1 VEGVEKGKPGQWS
14 RHCSQE
20 VQLALPSSGPSK
32 TSSLFIDK
40 KKFHFFSYFCVLREK
55 IDATEIRIWKSGGS
69 QGLNSGHLARW
80 LSHLACPQITFC
92 GLPSFAREHC
102 ITSSLALAGKVE
114 AKVKLRDYLQGLNYP
129 GFCFYLLIWP
139 WFCYPGVTVLSKH
152 NCWQEGSLRNRPP
165 SGLHP
170 CLSQSSISSQPPGY
184 QRVTS
189 SPS

>member
-1 VEGVEKGKPGQWS
+1 M
-14 RHCSQE
+14 
-20 VQLALPSSGPSK
+20 
-32 TSSLFIDK
+32 
-40 KKFHFFSYFCVLREK
+40 REK

-170 CLSQSSISSQPPGY
+170 LSLPVQHFLPTTRLPESNLIPFLSCSNKTLPEDSA
-184 QRVTS
+184 
-189 SPS
+189 